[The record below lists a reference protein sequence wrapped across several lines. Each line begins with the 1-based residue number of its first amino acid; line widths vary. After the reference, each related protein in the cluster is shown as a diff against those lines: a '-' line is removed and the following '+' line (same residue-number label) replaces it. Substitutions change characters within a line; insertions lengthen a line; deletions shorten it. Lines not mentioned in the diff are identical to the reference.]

1 MRFLGEA
8 LGRKRHGGVLR
19 DLFEIAA
26 MLPWWLEAGLAL
38 AAYIV
43 FHSIATG
50 DIATTTMPAEVGMTD
65 LGHPWQAF
73 AGYLQYLL
81 PLALLAGALA
91 SAIAEERRRGSE
103 KGAER
108 EPAAEPDRLG

>member
-1 MRFLGEA
+1 
-8 LGRKRHGGVLR
+8 
-19 DLFEIAA
+19 
-26 MLPWWLEAGLAL
+26 MLPWWIEAGLAL

-43 FHSIATG
+43 FHSIATV
-50 DIATTTMPAEVGMTD
+50 DAAVATMPAEIGMTD
-65 LGHPWQAF
+65 LGNPWQAF

-108 EPAAEPDRLG
+108 EPAAEPDQLG

>member
-1 MRFLGEA
+1 M
-8 LGRKRHGGVLR
+8 GRKRHGGVLR
-19 DLFEIAA
+19 DLFEIAT
-26 MLPWWLEAGLAL
+26 MLPWWIEAGLAL

-43 FHSIATG
+43 FHSIATL
-50 DIATTTMPAEVGMTD
+50 DIEAADVPDPVLMTT
-65 LGHPWQAF
+65 LGHPWQTF

-81 PLALLAGALA
+81 PIALLLGALA
-91 SAIAEERRRGSE
+91 SAIAEDRRRASE

>member
-1 MRFLGEA
+1 MSG
-8 LGRKRHGGVLR
+8 KRHGGVLR
-19 DLFEIAA
+19 DLFEIAT

-43 FHSIATG
+43 FHSIATAELAV
-50 DIATTTMPAEVGMTD
+50 ATPPSDVGLTD
-65 LGHPWQAF
+65 LGNPWQAF
-73 AGYLQYLL
+73 AGYLQSLL

-91 SAIAEERRRGSE
+91 SAIAEDRRRASE

-108 EPAAEPDRLG
+108 EPAAEPDQLG